1 MSNEN
6 FYEFFGRRLKN
17 LRKKKNV
24 TQAEIAELLEV
35 SPTTIVNYENGLR
48 KMPLDM
54 VVKVADYCKVSVDSL
69 LGTKNKKTKIA
80 QSWNANFSREIF
92 TPEEMGEI
100 INYVNYIL
108 YKRNEN

>member
-1 MSNEN
+1 MSYEN
-6 FYEFFGRRLKN
+6 FYEFFGQRLKN

-24 TQAEIAELLEV
+24 TQAEIAELLDV

-54 VVKVADYCKVSVDSL
+54 VVKVADCYKVSVDSL
-69 LGTKNKKTKIA
+69 LGTKNKKTKAA
-80 QSWNANFSREIF
+80 QTWNANFKNEIF
-92 TPEEMGEI
+92 TPDEMGEI

-108 YKRNEN
+108 YKRNEE

>member
-69 LGTKNKKTKIA
+69 LGTKNKQSVLA
-80 QSWNANFSREIF
+80 QNWNANFSREIF